1 MVNVPNFV
9 RNNTPLCICTLGI
22 AILGYLGYHAVRWI
36 IDKCTKT
43 EQIDRV
49 AQRTIS
55 STSSQEVSPRSH
67 HITTSST
74 SSKEVSPRSHHIST
88 PQTSALPQTTAPK
101 RPEEVQVDKIA
112 LQQQSE
118 DQKTSAATKIQS
130 VWRGH
135 LARIKIEK
143 AEKHVL
149 SYALLKKA
157 KPYIDVPSNRQD
169 MPRAS
174 CGKTPVYLPKELPIV
189 LKQSGSP
196 QNQKRFNQMKE
207 GRDICEKNSYEHL
220 VIPKARVYGKFIVE
234 SRLPITMHGTK
245 EQIGLYIEN
254 RERFTGA
261 VQEFTGFLCQSNFRD
276 ITGGSNDPYGTLSK
290 TPVGRYDNIALY
302 LEEDQGKIG
311 LIDLEQFTPECSK
324 LQKKWCFSKC
334 QDAVHLFPY
343 HLDEIMSVAKR
354 FDPDIESYRGS
365 LELEKAEALK
375 RFKLA
380 YEDHLDFVREKG
392 IRLEDPISF
401 EKLGVDRIKQLK
413 KVIEE
418 ELRKE
423 HEDVWFKGCLGEM
436 PDSTLISFNEKAFPQ
451 ILDATYKLINDTLV
465 YNLEYQKSKGD
476 ISTNSKLLSV
486 RTLVFSSQYV
496 VYDEFIKST
505 LKSLEMLVFK
515 SRFRTEGFLHLL
527 LGVILKELE
536 KGGEIAYY
544 NPSFGYGDYATQCV
558 FC

>member
-1 MVNVPNFV
+1 MVNASKFV
-9 RNNTPLCICTLGI
+9 RGNVPFCVCTLGI
-22 AILGYLGYHAVRWI
+22 AILGYLGYHVVRWI
-36 IDKCTKT
+36 VDKCTKT

-49 AQRTIS
+49 AQRIIS
-55 STSSQEVSPRSH
+55 SASSQGVSPRSN
-67 HITTSST
+67 HITT
-74 SSKEVSPRSHHIST
+74 
-88 PQTSALPQTTAPK
+88 PQISALPQTTVP
-101 RPEEVQVDKIA
+101 RQSEEVQVDEIA

-118 DQKTSAATKIQS
+118 GQKTSAATKIQS
-130 VWRGH
+130 FWRGH
-135 LARIKIEK
+135 LARIKVEK
-143 AEKHVL
+143 ARKHVL
-149 SYALLKKA
+149 SYALLEKA
-157 KPYIDVPSNRQD
+157 KPYVDVSSNRQD
-169 MPRAS
+169 VPRAS
-174 CGKTPVYLPKELPIV
+174 RGNTPVYLPKELPIV

-196 QNQKRFNQMKE
+196 ENQKRFDQMRQ

-220 VIPKARVYGKFIVE
+220 VIPKARVYGNFIVE

-261 VQEFTGFLCQSNFRD
+261 VQEFTGFLCQSSFYD

-311 LIDLEQFTPECSK
+311 LIDLEQFTPGCSK
-324 LQKKWCFSKC
+324 WQKEWCFFKC
-334 QDAVHLFPY
+334 RDAVHLFPY

-354 FDPDIESYRGS
+354 FDPDIESYRGD
-365 LELEKAEALK
+365 LELERAEALK

-380 YEDHLDFVREKG
+380 YEDHLVFVRKKG
-392 IRLEDPISF
+392 IRFEDPISF
-401 EKLGVDRIKQLK
+401 EKLGIVRIEQLK

-451 ILDATYKLINDTLV
+451 ILDATYKLINDILE
-465 YNLEYQKSKGD
+465 YNLEDQKSKGD
-476 ISTNSKLLSV
+476 ISTNSQLLSL
-486 RTLVFSSQYV
+486 RTLEFGSQYV
-496 VYDEFIKST
+496 VYDEFIQST
-505 LKSLEMLVFK
+505 SKSLEMLVFK
-515 SRFRTEGFLHLL
+515 SSFKVRGFLNLL

-544 NPSFGYGDYATQCV
+544 NPSFGYGGYATQCV